1 MSRTSKP
8 ILVSADTGL
17 LAHWQHALKIPLP
30 RICSS
35 FSNLDNNP
43 IEENTVVWLDL
54 ALPDIPDWAQPS
66 MKHLLQMR
74 NVKVVATSSNPKDS
88 EAMQALGGGCSG
100 YCHAYADAATL
111 LQVKQVVEAGNVW
124 IGKSLMGRLIQTAN
138 NAASAIIAPK
148 DDWGPNLSTREREI
162 AILAANGASNLEI
175 ARECKISERT
185 VKAHLSAVFEKLN
198 LTDRLQLA
206 LRVHGIN

>member
-88 EAMQALGGGCSG
+88 
-100 YCHAYADAATL
+100 
-111 LQVKQVVEAGNVW
+111 
-124 IGKSLMGRLIQTAN
+124 KSLMGRLIQTAN